1 MILIILTGIIRKRWK
16 SYNGGNTKGM
26 ATKARQKIKWYSPDK
41 ERWECYE
48 QPRNV
53 VISVENG
60 TVTLATPWDYSLY
73 LQLNWNFDFEIDEQ
87 DA

>member
-1 MILIILTGIIRKRWK
+1 M
-16 SYNGGNTKGM
+16 M
-26 ATKARQKIKWYSPDK
+26 ATLKGWQLKPGQKIKWYSPDK

-87 DA
+87 DV

>member
-1 MILIILTGIIRKRWK
+1 
-16 SYNGGNTKGM
+16 M
-26 ATKARQKIKWYSPDK
+26 ATLKGWQLKPGQKTKWNSPDK
-41 ERWECYE
+41 ERRECYE

-73 LQLNWNFDFEIDEQ
+73 LQLNWNFDFEINEQ